1 MMKVSTERS
10 MIWPAAILASGVLTL
25 LMAELDVTFSIRA
38 PLVIWFLTVCP
49 GMAWIR
55 RLHVKDVKLRWTL
68 AITASLLLALVLGMA
83 MLYSNSWSPTWALVV
98 LVAIAGLGVLIDW
111 KVREPG
117 NDSTGST
124 YR

>member
-25 LMAELDVTFSIRA
+25 LMAELDVKSSIRA

-55 RLHVKDVKLRWTL
+55 LLHVKDAKLRWTL
-68 AITASLLLALVLGMA
+68 AITASLLLALMLGMG
-83 MLYSNSWSPTWALVV
+83 MLYSNWWSPTWALVV
-98 LVAIAGLGVLIDW
+98 LVAIAGGGVLIDW
-111 KVREPG
+111 KVRDPG
-117 NDSTGST
+117 NDSTDST